1 MAPTNQAQPPLPLLN
16 LDPISEFRA
25 LQTLEIYFTILLNRQ
40 LNRRFQLEQQAM
52 HDLPV
57 SQRFRPV
64 ILLEPVPTL
73 HKPHLPSTNTLSS
86 ANSILKTKVHLL
98 RARVEKG
105 KELASEIERRMQN
118 PHITFPT
125 HFCHTCVVDGQ
136 SGGVE
141 VLLTK
146 CGHRVCRTCLGF
158 GMGEN
163 GVYECSICFRPAQFV
178 VRERVRSPLGVEM
191 GKGMGMGMGEQKRGG
206 GGGCS
211 GQIVSVSRRFG
222 YGGDDSGKGLARP
235 LVCPK

>member
-1 MAPTNQAQPPLPLLN
+1 MAPTKQTQPPLT
-16 LDPISEFRA
+16 LDSISESRA

-40 LNRRFQLEQQAM
+40 ITRRFQLEQQAM

-73 HKPHLPSTNTLSS
+73 QKPHSPSTNTL
-86 ANSILKTKVHLL
+86 AILKTKIHLL

-118 PHITFPT
+118 PYITFPT
-125 HFCHTCVVDGQ
+125 HFCHTCVVDGE

-158 GMGEN
+158 GMDGN

-178 VRERVRSPLGVEM
+178 VRETGRSPLGVEM
-191 GKGMGMGMGEQKRGG
+191 GKGMGEGVGEQKKRGG
-206 GGGCS
+206 CP
-211 GQIVSVSRRFG
+211 GQIANVSRRFG
-222 YGGDDSGKGLARP
+222 YGGDGGGKGFVRP